1 MKLSHVDA
9 DGRPKMVDVG
19 SKPESARRAVAEG
32 RIRLSPEAFEA
43 LTGNINPKGD
53 VLSIAELAGTTGA
66 KRTADLIPLC
76 HPIVL
81 NHVDVSA
88 TPDPEL
94 PGVHVVASAS
104 SVGRTG
110 VEMEALTAVTVALL
124 TVYDMVKAAGH
135 DMEVQDVRLL
145 EKSGGKS
152 GTYIRGRARA

>member
-1 MKLSHVDA
+1 MKLSHIDA
-9 DGRPKMVDVG
+9 EGRPRMVDVG
-19 SKPESARRAVAEG
+19 SKPETARRAVAEG
-32 RIRLSPEAFEA
+32 RIRMSSEAFEA

-53 VLSIAELAGTTGA
+53 VLSVAELAGTTGA

-81 NHVDVSA
+81 DHVEVSA

-124 TVYDMVKAAGH
+124 TVYDMVKATGH

-152 GTYIRGRARA
+152 GVWNRKE

>member
-1 MKLSHVDA
+1 MKLSHVDT

-19 SKPESARRAVAEG
+19 SKPETARRAVAEG

-43 LTGNINPKGD
+43 LAGNLNPKGD
-53 VLSIAELAGTTGA
+53 VLSVAELAGTTGA

-81 NHVDVSA
+81 DHVDVSA

-124 TVYDMVKAAGH
+124 TVYDMVKSAGH

-152 GTYIRGRARA
+152 GLWKWNE

>member
-1 MKLSHVDA
+1 MKLSHIDA
-9 DGRPKMVDVG
+9 EGRPRMVDVG
-19 SKPESARRAVAEG
+19 PKPETARRAVAEG
-32 RIRLSPEAFEA
+32 RIRMSPQAFEA
-43 LTGNINPKGD
+43 LAGNINPKGD
-53 VLSIAELAGTTGA
+53 VLTTAELAGTTGA
-66 KRTADLIPLC
+66 KKTADLIPLC

-81 NHVDVSA
+81 DHVEVSA

-152 GTYIRGRARA
+152 GVWKRNE

>member
-1 MKLSHVDA
+1 
-9 DGRPKMVDVG
+9 MVDVG
-19 SKPESARRAVAEG
+19 PKPETARRAVAEG
-32 RIRLSPEAFEA
+32 RIRMSPEAFAA
-43 LTGNINPKGD
+43 LSGNINPKGD
-53 VLSIAELAGTTGA
+53 VLSTAELAGTTGA

-81 NHVDVSA
+81 DHVEVSA

-135 DMEVQDVRLL
+135 DIEVQDVRLL

-152 GTYIRGRARA
+152 GLWRRNE

>member
-1 MKLSHVDA
+1 MKLSHVDT

-19 SKPESARRAVAEG
+19 SKPETARRAVAEG

-43 LTGNINPKGD
+43 LAGNINPKGD
-53 VLSIAELAGTTGA
+53 VLSVAELAGTTGA

-81 NHVDVSA
+81 DHVDVSA

-94 PGVHVVASAS
+94 PGVHVVASAT

-152 GTYIRGRARA
+152 GLWKRNE

>member
-1 MKLSHVDA
+1 MKLSHIDA
-9 DGRPKMVDVG
+9 EGRPRMVDVG
-19 SKPESARRAVAEG
+19 PKPETARRAVAEG
-32 RIRLSPEAFEA
+32 RIRMSSEAFKA
-43 LTGNINPKGD
+43 LAGNINPKGD
-53 VLSIAELAGTTGA
+53 VLSTAELAGTTGA

-81 NHVDVSA
+81 DHVEVSA

-152 GTYIRGRARA
+152 GVWKRKE

>member
-1 MKLSHVDA
+1 MKLSHVDT

-19 SKPESARRAVAEG
+19 SKPETARRAVAEG

-43 LTGNINPKGD
+43 LAGNLNPKGD
-53 VLSIAELAGTTGA
+53 VLSVAELAGTTGA
-66 KRTADLIPLC
+66 KKTADLIPLC

-81 NHVDVSA
+81 DHVDVSA

-110 VEMEALTAVTVALL
+110 VEMEALTAVTVELL

-135 DMEVQDVRLL
+135 DMEMQDVHLL
-145 EKSGGKS
+145 EKSGGRS
-152 GTYIRGRARA
+152 GLWKRKD

>member
-1 MKLSHVDA
+1 MKLSHVDT

-19 SKPESARRAVAEG
+19 SKPETARRAVAEG

-43 LTGNINPKGD
+43 LAGNLNPKGD
-53 VLSIAELAGTTGA
+53 VLSVAELAGTTGA
-66 KRTADLIPLC
+66 KKTADLIPLC

-81 NHVDVSA
+81 DHVDVSA

-135 DMEVQDVRLL
+135 DMEMQDVHLL

-152 GTYIRGRARA
+152 GLWKRKD

>member
-1 MKLSHVDA
+1 MKLSHIDA
-9 DGRPKMVDVG
+9 EGRPRMVDVG
-19 SKPESARRAVAEG
+19 SKPETARRAVAEG
-32 RIRLSPEAFEA
+32 RIRMSSEAFEA

-53 VLSIAELAGTTGA
+53 VLSVAELAGTTGA

-81 NHVDVSA
+81 DHVEVSA

-152 GTYIRGRARA
+152 GVWNRKE

>member
-1 MKLSHVDA
+1 
-9 DGRPKMVDVG
+9 MVDVG
-19 SKPESARRAVAEG
+19 SKPETARRAVAEG
-32 RIRLSPEAFEA
+32 RIRMSSEAFEA

-53 VLSIAELAGTTGA
+53 VLSVAELAGTTGA
-66 KRTADLIPLC
+66 KTTADLIPLC

-81 NHVDVSA
+81 DHVKVSA

-152 GTYIRGRARA
+152 GVWNRKE

>member
-1 MKLSHVDA
+1 MKLSHVDT

-19 SKPESARRAVAEG
+19 SKPETARRAVAEG

-43 LTGNINPKGD
+43 LAGNLNPKGD
-53 VLSIAELAGTTGA
+53 VLSVAELAGTTGA
-66 KRTADLIPLC
+66 KKTADLIPLC

-81 NHVDVSA
+81 DHVDVSA

-135 DMEVQDVRLL
+135 DMEMQDVRLL

-152 GTYIRGRARA
+152 GLWKRNE